1 MFFRLGPLAVAAL
14 LCLFARPLPAQTA
27 GGAPAKPAVKGPSDT
42 AFYRDYVLLD
52 REKQEEAD
60 RDKLRAERKG
70 RVYSAE
76 DEKPSRKLTFD
87 VTGVVRPRSKDD
99 FAALWHLPPKR
110 QWWTGNCWCF
120 SATSLME
127 SEIHR
132 VHGLTV
138 KLSEPFTVYWEFV
151 EKARE
156 FVRTKGKS
164 EFGEGSQSAA
174 LILRWKQYGIVR
186 ETDYTGLVKGA
197 VVFDQGPLME
207 DLKGYLACVKSS
219 EMWDEDLVTGSVRLI
234 LDRHLGR
241 PPEKI
246 EVGGRSLT
254 PPEYLRDVLRL
265 DLDAYVEFMSFLYEP
280 FWAKGEYKV
289 PDNYWHGKEYH
300 NVPLD
305 AWYDALRGA
314 VKKGFTVCIGGD
326 VSEPGYIADHDT
338 AVVPPFDIPG
348 DRIDQSAR
356 EYRFDAGCS
365 TDDHGIHVVGH
376 TELDGHDWYL
386 IKDSSRSAQ
395 RGLPGYYFYRDD
407 YIRLKMLTFMV
418 HRDAVGDL
426 LARFARESAA
436 AAAPAK

>member
-1 MFFRLGPLAVAAL
+1 MMCRIGSPAVAAL
-14 LCLFARPLPAQTA
+14 LCLFTLSLPARSA
-27 GGAPAKPAVKGPSDT
+27 GDAPAKPAATAASDQ
-42 AFYRDYVLLD
+42 AFYKDHVLLD
-52 REKQEEAD
+52 REKAEEAD
-60 RDKLRAERKG
+60 RDRLRAERKG
-70 RVYSAE
+70 KVHSAE
-76 DEKPSRKLTFD
+76 DEKPSRKLSFD
-87 VTGVVRPRSKDD
+87 LTGVVRPRSKDD
-99 FAALWHLPPKR
+99 FAALWHQPPKR

-120 SATSLME
+120 STTSLME
-127 SEIHR
+127 SEIQR
-132 VHGLTV
+132 IHGLTV

-156 FVRTKGKS
+156 FVRTKGAS
-164 EFGEGSQSAA
+164 EFGEGSQGAA

-186 ETDYTGLVKGA
+186 EADYTGLVKGA
-197 VVFDQGPLME
+197 AVFDQGPLMDE
-207 DLKGYLACVKSS
+207 LKGYLAYVKANDL
-219 EMWDEDLVTGSVRLI
+219 WDEDLVTGSVRLI

-246 EVGGRSLT
+246 DVDGRSLT
-254 PPEYLRDVLRL
+254 PREYLRDVLRL
-265 DLDAYVEFMSFLYEP
+265 DPDAYVEFMSFLYEP
-280 FWAKGEYKV
+280 FWTKGEYKV

-314 VKKGFTVCIGGD
+314 VKKGFTACIGGD
-326 VSEPGYIADHDT
+326 VSEPGYNADNDI
-338 AVVPPFDIPG
+338 AVVPSFDIPG

-356 EYRFDAGCS
+356 EYRFDAECS

-376 TELDGHDWYL
+376 QELGGHDWYL

-418 HRDAVGDL
+418 HKDAVGEL

-436 AAAPAK
+436 AAPKTK